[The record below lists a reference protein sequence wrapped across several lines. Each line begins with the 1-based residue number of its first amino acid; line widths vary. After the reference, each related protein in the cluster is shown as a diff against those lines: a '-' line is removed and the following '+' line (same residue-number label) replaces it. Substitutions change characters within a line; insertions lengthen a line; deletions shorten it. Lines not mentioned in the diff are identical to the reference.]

1 MQAFAVFAWLFFVSV
16 VYQVFLAGL
25 GLLGGGDMTNHV
37 GFGYMLPLVAIL
49 LFLVALVA
57 HPDKRTF
64 RLTLLLMVLTII
76 QTTLPPLRDEVPV
89 LAALHPVNALLIF
102 WLALTI
108 AQRAT
113 ALARTRAVTPD
124 AVTPDAVTPDAVAQD
139 EVQAPQ
145 EA

>member
-1 MQAFAVFAWLFFVSV
+1 MQAFAIFAWLFFVGV
-16 VYQVFLAGL
+16 VYQVFLAGV
-25 GLLGGGDMTNHV
+25 GLLGGGEMTDHV
-37 GFGYMLPLVAIL
+37 GFGYMLPMVAIL
-49 LFLVALVA
+49 LFVVAWVA

-76 QTTLPPLRDEVPV
+76 QTTLPPLRHDVPA

-113 ALARTRAVTPD
+113 ALARTSSLARDEAHAPED
-124 AVTPDAVTPDAVAQD
+124 EAAAQD

>member
-1 MQAFAVFAWLFFVSV
+1 MQAFAVFAWLFFVGV

-25 GLLGGGDMTNHV
+25 GLLGGGDMTDHM

-49 LFLVALVA
+49 LFLVAWIA
-57 HPDKRTF
+57 HPDRRTF

-76 QTTLPPLRDEVPV
+76 QTTLPPLRNEAPV

-108 AQRAT
+108 AQRST
-113 ALARTRAVTPD
+113 ALARRPAVTAEEVP
-124 AVTPDAVTPDAVAQD
+124 AV
-139 EVQAPQ
+139 Q